1 MLRAVTIIELLMT
14 LAMTIIAIYFIS
26 PVWFQL
32 QDQILI
38 ESEVENVKS
47 FLYQIQDKSRYKNQN
62 YALTIS
68 KNNQNWCIIAVA
80 KNQEKVTACNCLNVK
95 SCDLKDTEYQL
106 YRNIHQVD
114 IYNRNLYPKILTH
127 FDGKSGNQSTLC
139 LNISKDKNQVILQIQ
154 RNGVIN
160 VINDQKS
167 RSQCKET
174 T

>member
-1 MLRAVTIIELLMT
+1 MLRAVTTLELLIT
-14 LAMTIIAIYFIS
+14 LAISIIAIYFIS

-32 QDQILI
+32 QDRIMI
-38 ESEVENVKS
+38 ENEVENVKS
-47 FLYQIQDKSRYKNQN
+47 FLYQIQDNSRYKNQN
-62 YALTIS
+62 YALTIA

-80 KNQEKVTACNCLNVK
+80 KTQEKSTACDCLNLK
-95 SCDLKDTEYQL
+95 SCDLNKTEYQL

-127 FDGKSGNQSTLC
+127 FDGKSGNQSTIC
-139 LNISKDKNQVILQIQ
+139 LNIFKEKNQAILQIQ

-160 VINDQKS
+160 VLIDQRA

-174 T
+174 S

>member
-1 MLRAVTIIELLMT
+1 MLRAVTTIELLIT
-14 LAMTIIAIYFIS
+14 LAISIIAIYFIS

-38 ESEVENVKS
+38 ESELENIKS
-47 FLYQIQDKSRYKNQN
+47 FLYQIQDNSRYKNQN

-68 KNNQNWCIIAVA
+68 RNNQSWCIIAVA
-80 KNQEKVTACNCLNVK
+80 KNQEKVTACDCLNLI
-95 SCDLKDTEYQL
+95 SCDLKETEYQL
-106 YRNIHQVD
+106 YNNSHQVD

-139 LNISKDKNQVILQIQ
+139 LNISKNNYQAILQIQ

-160 VINDQKS
+160 VITDQKS